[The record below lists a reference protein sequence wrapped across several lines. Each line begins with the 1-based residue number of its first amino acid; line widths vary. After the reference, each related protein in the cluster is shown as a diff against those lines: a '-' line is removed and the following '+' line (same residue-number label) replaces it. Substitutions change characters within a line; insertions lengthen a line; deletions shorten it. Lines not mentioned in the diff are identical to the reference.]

1 MLYPVLTSSRLLSD
15 LSGVW
20 DFKLDY
26 GKGFEEE
33 WFQKPLENPM
43 TMPVPAAYNDLK
55 EGIDFPLRFHIL
67 TAHSPGPQTQT
78 VSSSPSQTVSQPLSL
93 AG

>member
-15 LSGVW
+15 LGGVW

-43 TMPVPAAYNDLK
+43 TDRKSV
-55 EGIDFPLRFHIL
+55 
-67 TAHSPGPQTQT
+67 
-78 VSSSPSQTVSQPLSL
+78 V
-93 AG
+93 

>member
-43 TMPVPAAYNDLK
+43 TMPVPAAYNDL
-55 EGIDFPLRFHIL
+55 
-67 TAHSPGPQTQT
+67 
-78 VSSSPSQTVSQPLSL
+78 
-93 AG
+93 